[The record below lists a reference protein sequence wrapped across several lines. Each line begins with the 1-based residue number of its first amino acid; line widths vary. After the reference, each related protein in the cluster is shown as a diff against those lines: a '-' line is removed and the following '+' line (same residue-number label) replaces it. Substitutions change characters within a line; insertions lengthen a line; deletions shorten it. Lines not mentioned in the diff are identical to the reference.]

1 LSLSVSIDR
10 VEVFTIVRVDG
21 ELDHATA
28 PVLAATL
35 DGRIGTGTGP
45 VVVDLTNL
53 RFIDSSGLG
62 VLVSCHRALRRQ
74 HGSLHLAGP
83 SPRITKL
90 LGLTGL
96 DLVFDIH
103 HSVQAAVE
111 YAHAPG

>member
-1 LSLSVSIDR
+1 MNLSVSIDR
-10 VEVFTIVRVDG
+10 VEAFTVVRLDG

-28 PVLAATL
+28 PVLAATV
-35 DGRIGTGTGP
+35 DGQIGTGTGP

-62 VLVSCHRALRRQ
+62 VLLRSHRALSGQ

-90 LGLTGL
+90 LGRTGL
-96 DLVFDIH
+96 DLVFNIH